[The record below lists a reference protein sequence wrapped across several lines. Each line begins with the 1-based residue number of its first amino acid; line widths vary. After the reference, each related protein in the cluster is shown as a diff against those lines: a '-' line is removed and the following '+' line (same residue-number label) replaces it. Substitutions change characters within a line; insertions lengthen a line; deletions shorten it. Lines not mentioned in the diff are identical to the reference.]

1 MSRDGVTPSQTVGP
15 YFRLGLD
22 RPEWS
27 DLTRDGPRGE
37 KIVVE
42 GRVLDG
48 DSSPVDDAVLE
59 IWQADADGRYDHP
72 DDGRPADERFHGFG
86 RAMTDE
92 AGRYRFVTIRPGRVP
107 GQGGAPQAPHI
118 NLTIFARGLLK
129 QLVTR
134 IYFADEPSNDGDP
147 VLAGIGDPAAR
158 RTLLADR
165 QDAGA
170 VYRFDVVLQGKGE
183 TAFFDV

>member
-1 MSRDGVTPSQTVGP
+1 MTGPEATPSQTVGP
-15 YFRLGLD
+15 FFRLGLD

-27 DLTRDGPRGE
+27 DLTLDGPRGE
-37 KIVVE
+37 KIAIE

-48 DSSPVDDAVLE
+48 DGAPVDDAVLE
-59 IWQADADGRYDHP
+59 IWQADAEGRYPHP
-72 DDGRPADERFHGFG
+72 EDARSADAGFRGFG

-107 GQGGAPQAPHI
+107 GPRGTLQAPHA

-134 IYFADEPSNDGDP
+134 IYFAGEPSNESDP
-147 VLAGIGDPAAR
+147 VLAGIADPAVR
-158 RTLLADR
+158 RTLMAVR
-165 QDAGA
+165 QDGGA
-170 VYRFDVVLQGKGE
+170 WHFDVVLQGTGE
-183 TAFFDV
+183 TAFFDF